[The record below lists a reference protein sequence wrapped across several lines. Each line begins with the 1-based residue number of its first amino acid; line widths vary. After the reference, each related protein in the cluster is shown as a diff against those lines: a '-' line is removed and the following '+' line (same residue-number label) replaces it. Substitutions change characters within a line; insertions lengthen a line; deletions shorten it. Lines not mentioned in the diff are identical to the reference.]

1 MYVIYLKDEDLLTA
15 EHFPA
20 AALINEAA
28 NSDIVEFVLNLVQ
41 GIGSGYDYSNCVLWN
56 DLDEYDQTQVQK
68 FDGIWVTNEGGDSVI
83 MSYKEFLYYLEKVF
97 SRITN
102 LDNEGLSKLQQL
114 LSSFKEKYC

>member
-1 MYVIYLKDEDLLTA
+1 MYNIYLKDEDLLTA

-28 NSDIVEFVLNLVQ
+28 NSDIIEFVYDLVQ
-41 GIGSGYDYSNCVLWN
+41 GVGSGYDYSSFVFWN

-68 FDGIWVTNEGGDSVI
+68 FDGIRVTNEGGESVI
-83 MSYKEFLYYLEKVF
+83 MSYKEFLYYLETVF

-102 LDNEGLSKLQQL
+102 LDIERLGKLQQL
-114 LSSFKEKYC
+114 INSFKEKYC